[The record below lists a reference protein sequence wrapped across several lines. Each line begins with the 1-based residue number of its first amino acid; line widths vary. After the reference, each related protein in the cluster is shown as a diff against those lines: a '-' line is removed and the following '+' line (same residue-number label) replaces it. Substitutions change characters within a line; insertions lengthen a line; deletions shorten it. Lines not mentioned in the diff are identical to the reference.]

1 MHLPEFNAD
10 LVKTLL
16 GSDGAMEWQKLDI
29 VTDAQMPTLMQPVV
43 VETKKML
50 GHIAATQLANIGGY
64 HYSDGHAQE
73 YYRNSVRRHILDD
86 SAPQIKEAIRIRDPL
101 IRPRQL
107 GEVVHEALRYWR
119 FPNQHDNIDAI
130 LRSYAWQQNITDEWQ
145 INDVVKRAHRMLE
158 KFQSSEIYRAVTL
171 AKAKNAPY
179 RVTFYLSHRKTHHS
193 WGN

>member
-1 MHLPEFNAD
+1 
-10 LVKTLL
+10 
-16 GSDGAMEWQKLDI
+16 
-29 VTDAQMPTLMQPVV
+29 
-43 VETKKML
+43 
-50 GHIAATQLANIGGY
+50 
-64 HYSDGHAQE
+64 
-73 YYRNSVRRHILDD
+73 SVRRHILDD
-86 SAPQIKEAIRIRDPL
+86 SAPQIKEAIRIRDPR

-119 FPNQHDNIDAI
+119 FPNQHHNIDAI

-179 RVTFYLSHRKTHHS
+179 YAELPFIYRTEKRIIHGVIDALFKHNDEWWLVDYKTSTVKGGLPYIERHARRYYLQL
-193 WGN
+193 